1 MKNTKVIVFSDTKG
15 GVGKTTSVIN
25 VAYSIPLVEKN
36 ATVLVI
42 DTDAQANSTQT
53 VLLDDDIYWEK
64 NLADLFTKMSNG
76 YKPTIED
83 IAQRIYRPVY
93 LSTAKEYIKEKK
105 EWDYVS
111 KPLGFDILPT
121 CISMQILEMKKS
133 MGKDN
138 SKRTGLEADLILK
151 EIIDIIKTYFDYD
164 YILIDC
170 PPNMGTFVNN
180 AMMAS
185 DYMMIPTGSGTYSLK
200 GIEYTTILAE
210 VLKSTR
216 NHTIKMLGVFSTMY
230 KKGLS
235 SQYTDEKILLDFPT
249 IDKFLTDIPNT
260 VQVENTTIEG
270 NIISIT
276 NKRIGACYKLLTKEM
291 LWKINNFDKVLEER
305 AARSK
310 IITRIN
316 EIKEI
321 LDDIYEGDINK
332 ETYENLIAEETELLG
347 KIKELEDKRRK
358 EVGI

>member
-1 MKNTKVIVFSDTKG
+1 MKNSKVIVFSDTKG

-25 VAYSIPLVEKN
+25 VAYSIPLVEKD

-64 NLADLFTKMSNG
+64 NLADLFTKMSDG
-76 YKPTIED
+76 YKPTLED

-138 SKRTGLEADLILK
+138 SKRTGLDADLILK
-151 EIIDIIKTYFDYD
+151 DIIDIIKTYLDYD

-185 DYMMIPTGSGTYSLK
+185 DYMMIPSGSGTYSLK
-200 GIEYTTILAE
+200 GIEYTTILAD
-210 VLKSTR
+210 VLKTTR
-216 NHTIKMLGVFSTMY
+216 NHPINILGVFSTMY

-235 SQYTDEKILLDFPT
+235 SQYTDEKILLDFPQ

-276 NKRIGACYKLLTKEM
+276 NKRIGACYKLIAKEM
-291 LWKINNFDKVLEER
+291 IWKIKNFDKVLEER
-305 AARSK
+305 SKRDK
-310 IITRIN
+310 IISRIN
-316 EIKEI
+316 EIKDM
-321 LDDIYEGDINK
+321 LDEMYDGEFDNELHNK
-332 ETYENLIAEETELLG
+332 LISEETELMEN
-347 KIKELEDKRRK
+347 IKKLEDERRE